1 MTHSLTVSGRSA
13 MPVRHPDPRQGGIPV
28 DTSPASESG
37 LRPPQGGDEPPRMS
51 GPLGDGPPVDLEAL
65 AGQICRQYRE
75 EFPDEQAR
83 YGEAGN
89 SWCVHDNQ
97 HLLNWAVESVNG
109 EFDIREQVAWL
120 ANVLQARDFP
130 VDRLARTLDIGAD
143 VVAEHLTGAAAGQLV
158 DVLTDT
164 AVFVRSGAFADY
176 EPDDE

>member
-37 LRPPQGGDEPPRMS
+37 LRPPQGGDSPPRMS

-75 EFPDEQAR
+75 EFPDEQGR
-83 YGEAGN
+83 YGEAGF

-109 EFDIREQVAWL
+109 EFDIRHEVAWL
-120 ANVLQARDFP
+120 ANVLEAREFP
-130 VDRLARTLDIGAD
+130 IDRLPPAVDIGAG
-143 VVAEHLTGAAAGQLV
+143 VVTLNLDGDAAQQLAAVLV
-158 DVLTDT
+158 DT
-164 AVFVRSGAFADY
+164 ALFVRSGAYVDY
-176 EPDDE
+176 ELGGE